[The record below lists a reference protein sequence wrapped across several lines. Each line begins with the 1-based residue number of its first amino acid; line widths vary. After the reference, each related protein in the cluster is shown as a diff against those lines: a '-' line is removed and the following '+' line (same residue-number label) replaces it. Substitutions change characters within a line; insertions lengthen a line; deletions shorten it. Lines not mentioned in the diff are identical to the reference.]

1 MSCAVRRFASR
12 RSGTMIVI
20 ALKGSAAATF
30 VAASA
35 DLKDSRKTKT
45 ISREVSSSSWDV
57 LKASE
62 RVCLWPL
69 NFFRNENVPSGIS
82 KTELWLIVF

>member
-35 DLKDSRKTKT
+35 DLKDSKKTKT

-62 RVCLWPL
+62 TCLFVASE
-69 NFFRNENVPSGIS
+69 FFSE
-82 KTELWLIVF
+82 